1 MSFYI
6 SYPMKSAV
14 VLYIPKGTTKEIITQ
29 LKSQN
34 YDVSKVD
41 AYITRLFG
49 FTQSG
54 YIEMPS
60 TTLTKGEF
68 LYYLVKSKAA
78 TRKFTLIPGETS
90 YFFLRDLASAYNL
103 NIDKLEKLYNQK
115 FPYTDGVIL
124 ANTYYLPYT
133 ASEERLT
140 DILLDTSMQEQK
152 RLAIELTGSYN
163 QKKWFKVITK
173 ASIIQKEA
181 ANTSEMPIISGVI
194 DNRIKIGMPLQMDG
208 SLNYG
213 KYSHIRVTP
222 ERIQNDKTTFNT
234 YKYLGLP
241 KEPSGSVS
249 IAAIKAALHPAKVPY
264 LYFMRNDKGTHN
276 FSTTYQAHLN
286 NVEKRQKTL
295 DITDKAR

>member
-1 MSFYI
+1 
-6 SYPMKSAV
+6 MKSAV
-14 VLYIPKGTTKEIITQ
+14 ILYIPKGTTREIITQ
-29 LKSQN
+29 LQSQN

-60 TTLTKGEF
+60 STLSKGEF

-90 YFFLRDLASAYNL
+90 YFFLRDLASAYSF
-103 NIDKLEKLYNQK
+103 DEAKLELLYKLK

-124 ANTYYLPYT
+124 ANTYNLPYST
-133 ASEERLT
+133 NEQNLI
-140 DILLDTSMQEQK
+140 DILYNISMQEQK
-152 RLAIELTGSYN
+152 RLAIKLTGSYDE
-163 QKKWFKVITK
+163 KKWFKVITK

-181 ANTSEMPIISGVI
+181 ANIKEMPIISGVI

-222 ERIQNDKTTFNT
+222 ERIQTDKTTFNT

-249 IAAIKAALHPAKVPY
+249 IDAIKAALNPSKVPY
-264 LYFMRNDKGTHN
+264 LYFMRNDKGTHD
-276 FSTTYQAHLN
+276 FSTTYQAHLS